1 MIATTRKPK
10 PQTGE
15 YQMDNKVLQVI
26 LCFFVPPLA
35 VYLKKGTI
43 DSDFWINL
51 VLTFLGGIPGLLH
64 GLYIVLR

>member
-1 MIATTRKPK
+1 
-10 PQTGE
+10 
-15 YQMDNKVLQVI
+15 MDNKVLQVV
-26 LCFFVPPLA
+26 LCFFIPPLA

-51 VLTFLGGIPGLLH
+51 VLTFLAFLPGCLH